1 MGIKKN
7 HGFTIIEVMLFLA
20 VTGALTIAILAGAGV
35 QINQQRYRD
44 SVSSLKSFL
53 QAQYSEVTNVIND
66 RDNNWRCNPDGTVE
80 QVANGGQPRGT
91 TDCVILGRLVTVDGT
106 GTQLVASNV
115 VGREISSPNEAA
127 SDIEE
132 LENYDLSVTTLN
144 QETDEVSWGARIVNP
159 QNLANPQSMAMLIV
173 RSPLS
178 GAVLTFTSDNVTPTQ
193 EGLRGMIV
201 SGNMQQRDLCVD
213 PSAGSLVGQRL
224 AVRIAAYASNQS
236 AIETPTASGENAPCQ
251 G

>member
-20 VTGALTIAILAGAGV
+20 VTGALTIAILAGAGI

-66 RDNNWRCNPDGTVE
+66 RGNNWECNDSG
-80 QVANGGQPRGT
+80 VAEEVTNGGQPRGT
-91 TDCVILGRLVTVDGT
+91 SNCVILGRLVTVDSSGA
-106 GTQLVASNV
+106 QLTASNV
-115 VGREISSPNEAA
+115 VGFKPTNED
-127 SDIEE
+127 SDGDLQE
-132 LENYDLSVTTLN
+132 LQRYNMSVTTVG
-144 QETDEVSWGARIVNP
+144 QETGEVSWGARIVNP

-178 GAVLTFTSDNVTPTQ
+178 GAVLTFTSNGVEPIQ
-193 EGLRGMIV
+193 EGLRNMIV

-236 AIETPTASGENAPCQ
+236 AIETPAANVEGAPCQ

>member
-1 MGIKKN
+1 MGIKKT

-66 RDNNWRCNPDGTVE
+66 RGNDWQCGDTG
-80 QVANGGQPRGT
+80 VAEEVTNGGQPRGT
-91 TDCVILGRLVTVDGT
+91 TNCVILGRLITVDAS
-106 GTQLVASNV
+106 GTQLTASNV
-115 VGREISSPNEAA
+115 VGIKPTGTGDSSG
-127 SDIEE
+127 DIEE
-132 LENYDLSVTTLN
+132 LQKYIMSVTTVG
-144 QETDEVSWGARIVNP
+144 QETDEVSWGARIVNS

-178 GAVLTFTSDNVTPTQ
+178 GAVLTFTSDSVEPTR

-201 SGNMQQRDLCVD
+201 PGNMQQRDLCVD

-224 AVRIAAYASNQS
+224 AVRIAAFASNQS
-236 AIETPTASGENAPCQ
+236 AIETPAASGEGAPCQ

>member
-1 MGIKKN
+1 MGINKN

-66 RDNNWRCNPDGTVE
+66 RGNNWECTDGTPQE
-80 QVANGGQPRGT
+80 ATNGGQPRGT
-91 TDCVILGRLVTVDGT
+91 SNCVILGRLVTVDGS
-106 GTQLVASNV
+106 GTQLTASNV
-115 VGREISSPNEAA
+115 VGFKPATPDDANG
-127 SDIEE
+127 DIEE
-132 LENYDLSVTTLN
+132 LQSYDMSVTTIG

-178 GAVLTFTSDNVTPTQ
+178 GAVLTFTSNGVEPTQ

-201 SGNMQQRDLCVD
+201 PGNMQQRDLCVD

-236 AIETPTASGENAPCQ
+236 AIETPAANVEGAPCQ

>member
-1 MGIKKN
+1 MGIKKT

-66 RDNNWRCNPDGTVE
+66 RGNDWQCTNGTPQEVT
-80 QVANGGQPRGT
+80 NGGQPRGT
-91 TDCVILGRLVTVDGT
+91 TNCVILGRLVTVDAS
-106 GTQLVASNV
+106 GTQLTASNV
-115 VGREISSPNEAA
+115 VGIKPTGAGDSSG
-127 SDIEE
+127 DIEE
-132 LENYDLSVTTLN
+132 LQKYTMSVTTVG

-159 QNLANPQSMAMLIV
+159 QNLANPRSMAMLIV

-178 GAVLTFTSDNVTPTQ
+178 GAVLTFTSDTIPQNVKDIIEAP
-193 EGLRGMIV
+193 
-201 SGNMQQRDLCVD
+201 NMQQRDLCVD

-224 AVRIAAYASNQS
+224 AVRIAAFASNQS
-236 AIETPTASGENAPCQ
+236 AIETPAASGEGAPCQ

>member
-1 MGIKKN
+1 MGIKKT

-66 RDNNWRCNPDGTVE
+66 RDNNWRCNADGTVE

-91 TDCVILGRLVTVDGT
+91 TDCVILGRLVTVDAT
-106 GTQLVASNV
+106 GMQLTASNV
-115 VGREISSPNEAA
+115 VGYKAPNAPDA
-127 SDIEE
+127 TSDIAE
-132 LENYDLSVTTLN
+132 LENYAMAVSTIN
-144 QETDEVSWGARIVNP
+144 QETDEVSWGARIVSP
-159 QNLANPQSMAMLIV
+159 QNLANPQSMSILIV

-178 GAVLTFTSDNVTPTQ
+178 GAVLTFTTEATPQNV
-193 EGLRGMIV
+193 GDMIDAR
-201 SGNMQQRDLCVD
+201 NMQQRDLCVD

-224 AVRIAAYASNQS
+224 AVRIAAFASNQS
-236 AIETPTASGENAPCQ
+236 AIETPAASGEGAPCQ

>member
-1 MGIKKN
+1 MGIKKTY
-7 HGFTIIEVMLFLA
+7 GFTIIEVILFLA

-66 RDNNWRCNPDGTVE
+66 RGNNWQCNTNGTVDE
-80 QVANGGQPRGT
+80 VANGGSSRGT
-91 TDCVILGRLVTVDGT
+91 TDCVILGRLVTVDAT
-106 GTQLVASNV
+106 GTQLTASNI
-115 VGREISSPNEAA
+115 VGYKSPSAPVA
-127 SDIEE
+127 TSDITE
-132 LENYDLSVTTLN
+132 LENYALSVTTIN

-159 QNLANPQSMAMLIV
+159 QNLANPQSLSILIV

-178 GAVLTFTSDNVTPTQ
+178 GAVLTFTT
-193 EGLRGMIV
+193 EGVSQDVGGMIEQP
-201 SGNMQQRDLCVD
+201 NMQQRDLCVD

-224 AVRIAAYASNQS
+224 AVRIAAFASNQS
-236 AIETPTASGENAPCQ
+236 AIETPAASGEGAPCQ